1 MQNKEYEIG
10 YAKPPKKA
18 QFSKGKSGNPKGRP
32 KGSRN
37 TYKLLED
44 LLAQKV
50 TIVQDGK
57 PVRIPKKVAIL
68 LQAVNSA
75 TKGDHKSISTIIPH
89 MLVSD
94 ARNEAFE
101 QDTKDL
107 SKEDQDI
114 INQFIKE
121 HTGGKSDNT

>member
-1 MQNKEYEIG
+1 MADKEYDIG
-10 YAKPPKKA
+10 YGKPPEETR
-18 QFSKGKSGNPKGRP
+18 FPKGKSGNPKGRP

-50 TIVQDGK
+50 TITQDGK

-75 TKGDHKSISTIIPH
+75 IKGDLKAISAIIPH

-94 ARNEAFE
+94 AKNEALGR
-101 QDTKDL
+101 DTAEL
-107 SKEDQDI
+107 RKEDKELI
-114 INQFIKE
+114 KQFLKD
-121 HTGGKSDNT
+121 HTDE

>member
-1 MQNKEYEIG
+1 MSNNKYNIG
-10 YAKPPKKA
+10 YGKPPKEN
-18 QFSKGKSGNPKGRP
+18 QFPKGRSGNPKGRP

-50 TIVQDGK
+50 TIMQDGK

-75 TKGDHKSISTIIPH
+75 TKGDLKAISAIIPH
-89 MLVSD
+89 MLASD
-94 ARNEAFE
+94 AKNEALGR
-101 QDTKDL
+101 DTQEM
-107 SKEDQDI
+107 SKEDKDLI
-114 INQFIKE
+114 KQFLKD
-121 HTGGKSDNT
+121 HTDE